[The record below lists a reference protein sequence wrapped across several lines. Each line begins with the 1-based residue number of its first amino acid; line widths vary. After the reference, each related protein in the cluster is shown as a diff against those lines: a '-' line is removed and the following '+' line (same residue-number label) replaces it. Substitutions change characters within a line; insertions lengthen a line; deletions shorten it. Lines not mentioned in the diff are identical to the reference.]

1 MSKYASYAS
10 QASTTAKDPL
20 PSRTGPCQSI
30 TGAPTTTRGSRPA
43 AIKPAP
49 SIPVLVVLPCVP
61 VTAMIR
67 YGLSIQPRTWERRKM
82 GIPNRRAS
90 LISGLVSRLTAS
102 VTTIATEALL
112 EQNSDTELAV

>member
-1 MSKYASYAS
+1 
-10 QASTTAKDPL
+10 
-20 PSRTGPCQSI
+20 
-30 TGAPTTTRGSRPA
+30 
-43 AIKPAP
+43 
-49 SIPVLVVLPCVP
+49 
-61 VTAMIR
+61 
-67 YGLSIQPRTWERRKM
+67 M